1 MDHYIG
7 IDIGGTFTDCAV
19 LDADGRIVATAKAPS
34 TRDDPAEGVLDAIR
48 VAAESLGTDA
58 SGLLSDCRHLI
69 HGCTIATNA
78 VVERKGVATG
88 LIATRGHEDA
98 IPIGKVMQKVAG
110 QSEREM
116 IHQSHLDKAE
126 PPIVDR
132 RMIRGIS
139 ERLDRAGDVVVAMD
153 EDEAARA
160 VDALVADGAR
170 AIAVCFL
177 WSFLNGDHERRVR
190 DRIARDHPGIYVTI
204 SSELAP
210 VLGEYERAVTTV
222 VNAYVGPRV
231 VDYLE
236 RLAALLGAEGY
247 RAPLLLAH
255 SMGGLTTMEDVR
267 GRPLLMLDSGPV
279 SGVLGARFFGAAYGE
294 ANILCAD
301 MGGTTFDV
309 AMIEGGKSVLD
320 EQPVIDKYTYLMP
333 KVAVSSVGAGGG
345 SIVWR
350 DENGLLR
357 VGPDSAGADPGPA
370 CYGRGGARLT
380 VTDVDLILGFLDPS
394 AFLGGRMSLDLAAA
408 ERAADELAD
417 AMGTDRMSVA
427 AGAFRIVNAHMAD
440 LMRRCSI
447 DRGRDPRDF
456 VLFAYGGAAAM
467 HIAYLARELR
477 IGTVYV
483 PSFAAV
489 FSALGMLTGG
499 LLHSEEASFPGVFP
513 LQDAEWRRLGEA
525 FEANERRLAALF
537 DSEGVPADARRF
549 ERSLYMKYRLQPSA
563 LSVPVGARFDDSAT
577 QQQVI
582 EAFEARYSELYGANA
597 AYRAA
602 GIEIVKCR
610 VEGVAETVAPSLA
623 EVAPDAEADAG
634 AARTGQRPVYF
645 PEIGA
650 ARETAVHDGALLAPG
665 MEFTGPL
672 VIERMG
678 DTIVLP
684 SFARARVDGFG
695 NVVIAVD
702 AAGNGGGARA

>member
-153 EDEAARA
+153 DDEAARA

-190 DRIARDHPGIYVTI
+190 DRIARDHPEIYVTI

>member
-1 MDHYIG
+1 MEHYIG

-19 LDADGRIVATAKAPS
+19 LDRDGRIVATAKAPS
-34 TRDDPAEGVLDAIR
+34 TREDPAEGVLDAIR
-48 VAAESLGTDA
+48 VAADSLETTLD
-58 SGLLSDCRHLI
+58 GLLSGCRHLI

-78 VVERKGVATG
+78 VVERNGVSTG
-88 LIATRGHEDA
+88 LITTKGHEDA

-116 IHQSHLDKAE
+116 IHQSHLDKAD

-132 RMIRGIS
+132 RMIRGVA

-153 EDEAARA
+153 VEEAARA

-177 WSFLNGDHERRVR
+177 WSFLNGEHERRVR
-190 DRIARDHPGIYVTI
+190 ERIERDHPDVYVST

-236 RLAALLGAEGY
+236 RLAADLNERGY

-267 GRPLLMLDSGPV
+267 ARPLLMLDSGPV

-294 ANILCAD
+294 DNILCAD

-320 EQPVIDKYTYLMP
+320 EQPVIDKYAYLMP

-345 SIVWR
+345 SVVWL

-370 CYGRGGARLT
+370 CYGRGGTRLT
-380 VTDVDLILGFLDPS
+380 VTDVDLILGFLDAS
-394 AFLGGRMSLDLAAA
+394 AFLGGRMRLDIAAA
-408 ERAADELAD
+408 ERAADELAG
-417 AMGTDRMSVA
+417 AMGNDRMSVA
-427 AGAFRIVNAHMAD
+427 SGAFRIVNAHMAD

-447 DRGRDPRDF
+447 DRGRDPREF

-489 FSALGMLTGG
+489 FSALGMMTGG
-499 LLHSEEASFPGVFP
+499 LLHGEEASFPAVFP
-513 LQDAEWRRLGEA
+513 AGRR
-525 FEANERRLAALF
+525 
-537 DSEGVPADARRF
+537 GVGKARRPVRG
-549 ERSLYMKYRLQPSA
+549 ERARPGGAVRQRGRARRRAPLRA
-563 LSVPVGARFDDSAT
+563 LA
-577 QQQVI
+577 
-582 EAFEARYSELYGANA
+582 LH
-597 AYRAA
+597 
-602 GIEIVKCR
+602 EIP
-610 VEGVAETVAPSLA
+610 APA
-623 EVAPDAEADAG
+623 
-634 AARTGQRPVYF
+634 
-645 PEIGA
+645 IGA
-650 ARETAVHDGALLAPG
+650 LGPGFRRGLRRTRPSTRSRRATPRSTAPTRPIARPGSRSSSAGSRAWRKPWPRRSRRSTPTPMPTRRRRAP
-665 MEFTGPL
+665 
-672 VIERMG
+672 
-678 DTIVLP
+678 
-684 SFARARVDGFG
+684 ARARSSSPRP
-695 NVVIAVD
+695 
-702 AAGNGGGARA
+702 ARRGMRRSMTARS

>member
-1 MDHYIG
+1 MEHYIG

-19 LDADGRIVATAKAPS
+19 LDGEGRIVATAKAPS
-34 TRDDPAEGVLDAIR
+34 TRDDPAQGVIDAIR
-48 VAAESLGTDA
+48 AAAESLETDPG
-58 SGLLSDCRHLI
+58 GLLSGCRHLI

-78 VVERKGVATG
+78 VVERSGVATG
-88 LIATRGHEDA
+88 LIATKGHEDA

-116 IHQSHLDKAE
+116 IHQSHLDKAD

-132 RMIRGIS
+132 RMIRGVS

-177 WSFLNGDHERRVR
+177 WSFLNGEHERRVR
-190 DRIARDHPGIYVTI
+190 ERIAKAHPGIYVTV

-222 VNAYVGPRV
+222 LNAYVGPKV

-236 RLAALLGAEGY
+236 RLSSHLREAGY

-267 GRPLLMLDSGPV
+267 ARPLLMLDSGPV

-294 ANILCAD
+294 DNILCAD

-309 AMIEGGKSVLD
+309 AMIEGGRSVLD
-320 EQPVIDKYTYLMP
+320 EQPVIDKYAYLMP

-345 SIVWR
+345 SIVWL

-380 VTDVDLILGFLDPS
+380 VTDVDLILGFLDAS
-394 AFLGGRMSLDLAAA
+394 AFLGGRMRLDIAAA
-408 ERAADELAD
+408 QAAADRIAA
-417 AMGTDRMSVA
+417 AMGTDRTGVA
-427 AGAFRIVNAHMAD
+427 SGAFRIVNAHMAD

-483 PSFAAV
+483 PSFASV
-489 FSALGMLTGG
+489 FSALGMMTGG
-499 LLHSEEASFPGVFP
+499 LLHSEEASFPAAFP
-513 LQDAEWRRLGEA
+513 LADEDWRRLGNL
-525 FEANERRLAALF
+525 FEAREGSLARLF
-537 DSEGVPADARRF
+537 ESEGVPEGERRF

-563 LSVPVGARFDDSAT
+563 LSVPVSAAAS
-577 QQQVI
+577 QHAVVD
-582 EAFEARYSELYGANA
+582 AFEARYSALYGANA

-610 VEGVAETVAPSLA
+610 VEGSAETVAPALA
-623 EVAPDAEADAG
+623 AVDPDPDADPE
-634 AARTGQRPVYF
+634 AARSGTRPIFFPELGTARDTPVY
-645 PEIGA
+645 
-650 ARETAVHDGALLAPG
+650 DGARLVAG
-665 MEFTGPL
+665 MQFAGPL
-672 VIERMG
+672 VIERTG

-684 SFARARVDGFG
+684 SFAGARVDEFG

-702 AAGNGGGARA
+702 PPGDTEGTMS

>member
-1 MDHYIG
+1 MEHYIG

-19 LDADGRIVATAKAPS
+19 LDGTGRIVATAKAPS
-34 TRDDPAEGVLDAIR
+34 TRDDPAVGVLDAIR
-48 VAAESLGTDA
+48 VAAESLETDA
-58 SGLLSDCRHLI
+58 PGLLAGCRHLI

-78 VVERKGVATG
+78 VVERKGVSTG
-88 LIATRGHEDA
+88 LITTKGHEDA

-132 RMIRGIS
+132 RMIRGVA
-139 ERLDRAGDVVVAMD
+139 ERLDRSGEVVVAMD
-153 EDEAARA
+153 EEEAAAA
-160 VDALVADGAR
+160 VSALVADGAR

-190 DRIARDHPGIYVTI
+190 ARIERDHPGVYVTA

-222 VNAYVGPRV
+222 VNAYVGPSV

-236 RLAALLGAEGY
+236 RLAARLGEEGY

-267 GRPLLMLDSGPV
+267 VRPLLMLDSGPV

-309 AMIEGGKSVLD
+309 AMIEDGRSVLD
-320 EQPVIDKYTYLMP
+320 EQPVIDKYAYLMP

-345 SIVWR
+345 SVVWL

-370 CYGRGGARLT
+370 CYGRGGERLT
-380 VTDVDLILGFLDPS
+380 VTDIDLILGFLDAS
-394 AFLGGRMSLDLAAA
+394 AFLGGRMSLDFQAA

-417 AMGTDRMSVA
+417 AMGTDRIGVA
-427 AGAFRIVNAHMAD
+427 SGAFRIVNAHMAD

-467 HIAYLARELR
+467 HIAYLARELGTR
-477 IGTVYV
+477 TVYV

-499 LLHSEEASFPGVFP
+499 LLHSAEASFPAVFP
-513 LQDAEWRRLGEA
+513 LSDDEWTRLGDL
-525 FEANERRLAALF
+525 FEVNERRLAALF
-537 DSEGVPADARRF
+537 DSEEVPESARRF
-549 ERSLYMKYRLQPSA
+549 DRSLYMKYRLQPSA
-563 LSVPVGARFDDSAT
+563 LSVPVDAAAS
-577 QQQVI
+577 QQAAI
-582 EAFEARYSELYGANA
+582 EAFEARYAGLYGPNA

-610 VEGVAETVAPSLA
+610 VEGAAETVAPSLA
-623 EVAPDAEADAG
+623 AADPDSSADAG
-634 AARTGQRPVYF
+634 AARTGSRTVYF
-645 PEIGA
+645 PEIGT
-650 ARETAVHDGALLAPG
+650 ARETEVYDGARLAPG
-665 MEFTGPL
+665 MALTGPL

-684 SFARARVDGFG
+684 SFAGARVDGFG
-695 NVVIAVD
+695 NVVIAVEPG
-702 AAGNGGGARA
+702 GNGRDGP

>member
-1 MDHYIG
+1 MEHYIG

-19 LDADGRIVATAKAPS
+19 LDRDGRIVATAKAPS
-34 TRDDPAEGVLDAIR
+34 TREDPAEGVLDAIR
-48 VAAESLGTDA
+48 VAADSLETTLD
-58 SGLLSDCRHLI
+58 GLLSGCRHLI

-78 VVERKGVATG
+78 VVERNGVSTG
-88 LIATRGHEDA
+88 LITTKGHEDA

-116 IHQSHLDKAE
+116 IHQSHLDKAD

-132 RMIRGIS
+132 RMIRGVA

-153 EDEAARA
+153 VEEAARA

-177 WSFLNGDHERRVR
+177 WSFLNGEHERRVR
-190 DRIARDHPGIYVTI
+190 ERIERDHPDVYVST

-236 RLAALLGAEGY
+236 RLATDLNERGY

-267 GRPLLMLDSGPV
+267 ARPLLMLDSGPV

-294 ANILCAD
+294 DNILCAD

-309 AMIEGGKSVLD
+309 AMIEGGRSVLD
-320 EQPVIDKYTYLMP
+320 EQPVIDKYAYLMP

-345 SIVWR
+345 SVVWL

-370 CYGRGGARLT
+370 CYGRGGTRLT
-380 VTDVDLILGFLDPS
+380 VTDVDLILGFLDAS
-394 AFLGGRMSLDLAAA
+394 AFLGGRMRLDIGAA
-408 ERAADELAD
+408 ERAADELAG
-417 AMGTDRMSVA
+417 ALGNDRMSVA
-427 AGAFRIVNAHMAD
+427 SGAFRIVNAHMAD

-489 FSALGMLTGG
+489 FSALGMMTGG
-499 LLHSEEASFPGVFP
+499 LLHGEEASFPAVFP
-513 LQDAEWRRLGEA
+513 LADEEWGRLGA
-525 FEANERRLAALF
+525 LFEENERGLAALF
-537 DSEGVPADARRF
+537 DSEGVPEGERRF

-563 LSVPVGARFDDSAT
+563 LSVPVSAESS
-577 QQQVI
+577 QEAAVD
-582 EAFEARYSELYGANA
+582 AFEARYSALYGANA

-610 VEGVAETVAPSLA
+610 VEGMAETVAPALA
-623 EVAPDAEADAG
+623 AVDPDPDADAE
-634 AARTGQRPVYF
+634 AARTGTRPIFF
-645 PEIGA
+645 PETGA
-650 ARETAVHDGALLAPG
+650 ARDAPVYDGALLSPG
-665 MEFTGPL
+665 MTFRGPL
-672 VIERMG
+672 VIERAG

-684 SFARARVDGFG
+684 SFAGARVDGFG

-702 AAGNGGGARA
+702 PPGDGEGTKP

>member
-153 EDEAARA
+153 DDEAARA
-160 VDALVADGAR
+160 ADALVADGAR

-190 DRIARDHPGIYVTI
+190 DRIARDHPEIYVTI

-513 LQDAEWRRLGEA
+513 LQDGEWRRLGEA

-610 VEGVAETVAPSLA
+610 VEGAAETVAPSLA
-623 EVAPDAEADAG
+623 EVDPDAEADAG

>member
-1 MDHYIG
+1 MEHYIG

-19 LDADGRIVATAKAPS
+19 LDRDGRIVATAKAPS
-34 TRDDPAEGVLDAIR
+34 TREDPAEGVLDAIR
-48 VAAESLGTDA
+48 VAADSLETTLD
-58 SGLLSDCRHLI
+58 GLLSGCRHLI

-78 VVERKGVATG
+78 VVERNGVSTG
-88 LIATRGHEDA
+88 LITTKGHEDA

-116 IHQSHLDKAE
+116 IHQSHLDKAD

-132 RMIRGIS
+132 RMIRGVA

-153 EDEAARA
+153 EEEAARA

-177 WSFLNGDHERRVR
+177 WSFLNGEHERRVR
-190 DRIARDHPGIYVTI
+190 DRIERDHPGVYVST

-236 RLAALLGAEGY
+236 RLAADLNERGY

-267 GRPLLMLDSGPV
+267 ARPLLMLDSGPV

-294 ANILCAD
+294 DNILCAD

-309 AMIEGGKSVLD
+309 AMIESGKSVLD
-320 EQPVIDKYTYLMP
+320 EQPVIDKYAYLMP

-345 SIVWR
+345 SVVWL

-370 CYGRGGARLT
+370 CYGRGGTRLT
-380 VTDVDLILGFLDPS
+380 VTDVDLILGFLDAS
-394 AFLGGRMSLDLAAA
+394 AFLGGRMRLDIAAA
-408 ERAADELAD
+408 ERAADELAG
-417 AMGTDRMSVA
+417 AMGNDRMSVA
-427 AGAFRIVNAHMAD
+427 SGAFRIVNAHMAD

-447 DRGRDPRDF
+447 DRGRDPREF

-489 FSALGMLTGG
+489 FSALGMMTGG
-499 LLHSEEASFPGVFP
+499 LLHGEEASFPAVFP
-513 LQDAEWRRLGEA
+513 LADEEWARLGA
-525 FEANERRLAALF
+525 LFEENERGLAALF
-537 DSEGVPADARRF
+537 DSEGVPEGERRF

-563 LSVPVGARFDDSAT
+563 LSVPVSAESS
-577 QQQVI
+577 QDAAVD
-582 EAFEARYSELYGANA
+582 AFEARYSALYGANA

-610 VEGVAETVAPSLA
+610 VEGMAETVAPALA
-623 EVAPDAEADAG
+623 AADPDPDADAE
-634 AARTGQRPVYF
+634 AARTGSRPIFF
-645 PEIGA
+645 PETGA
-650 ARETAVHDGALLAPG
+650 ARDTPVYDGALLSPG
-665 MEFTGPL
+665 MTFRGPL
-672 VIERMG
+672 VIERAG

-684 SFARARVDGFG
+684 SFAGARVDGFG

-702 AAGNGGGARA
+702 PPGDGEGTKP

>member
-1 MDHYIG
+1 MEHYIG

-19 LDADGRIVATAKAPS
+19 LDGEGRIVATAKAPS

-48 VAAESLGTDA
+48 VAADSLEITLE
-58 SGLLSDCRHLI
+58 GLLSGCRHLI

-78 VVERKGVATG
+78 VVERNGVATG
-88 LIATRGHEDA
+88 LITTRGHEDA

-116 IHQSHLDKAE
+116 IHQSHLDKAD
-126 PPIVDR
+126 PPIVER
-132 RMIRGIS
+132 RMIRGVA

-153 EDEAARA
+153 EEEAARA
-160 VDALVADGAR
+160 VDSLVADGAR

-177 WSFLNGDHERRVR
+177 WSFLNGEHERRVR
-190 DRIARDHPGIYVTI
+190 RRIERDHPGIYVST

-236 RLAALLGAEGY
+236 RLAASLTEGGY

-267 GRPLLMLDSGPV
+267 AKPLLMLDSGPV

-294 ANILCAD
+294 ENILCAD

-309 AMIEGGKSVLD
+309 AMIEGGRSVLD
-320 EQPVIDKYTYLMP
+320 EQPVIDKYAYLMP

-345 SIVWR
+345 SIVWL

-380 VTDVDLILGFLDPS
+380 VTDVDLILGFLDAS
-394 AFLGGRMSLDLAAA
+394 AFLGGRMRLDIGAA
-408 ERAADELAD
+408 ERAAGELAG
-417 AMGTDRMSVA
+417 AMGGDRMSVA
-427 AGAFRIVNAHMAD
+427 SGAFRIVNAHMAD

-489 FSALGMLTGG
+489 FSALGMMTGG
-499 LLHSEEASFPGVFP
+499 LLHSREASFPAVFP
-513 LQDAEWRRLGEA
+513 LADGEWERLGDLLE
-525 FEANERRLAALF
+525 ENERGLARLF
-537 DSEGVPADARRF
+537 DSEDVPESERRF

-563 LSVPVGARFDDSAT
+563 LSVPVPADSSQDA
-577 QQQVI
+577 VV
-582 EAFEARYSELYGANA
+582 EAFEARYSALYGANA

-610 VEGVAETVAPSLA
+610 VEGMAETVAPALA
-623 EVAPDAEADAG
+623 AADPDRDADPEAARTATRSIFFPETG
-634 AARTGQRPVYF
+634 AARDAPVY
-645 PEIGA
+645 
-650 ARETAVHDGALLAPG
+650 DGMRLVPG
-665 MEFTGPL
+665 MTFRGPL
-672 VIERMG
+672 VIERTG

-684 SFARARVDGFG
+684 SFAGARVDGFG
-695 NVVIAVD
+695 NVVISVD
-702 AAGNGGGARA
+702 PPGDGEGTKA

>member
-1 MDHYIG
+1 MEHYIG

-19 LDADGRIVATAKAPS
+19 LDRDGRIVATAKAPS
-34 TRDDPAEGVLDAIR
+34 TRENPAEGVLDAIR
-48 VAAESLGTDA
+48 VAADSLETTLD
-58 SGLLSDCRHLI
+58 GLLSGCRHLI

-78 VVERKGVATG
+78 VVERNGVSTG
-88 LIATRGHEDA
+88 LITTKGHEDA

-116 IHQSHLDKAE
+116 IHQSHLDKAD

-132 RMIRGIS
+132 RMIRGVA

-153 EDEAARA
+153 EEEAARA

-177 WSFLNGDHERRVR
+177 WSFLNGEHERRVR
-190 DRIARDHPGIYVTI
+190 ERIERDHPDVYVST

-236 RLAALLGAEGY
+236 RLAADLNERGY

-267 GRPLLMLDSGPV
+267 SRPLLMLDSGPV

-294 ANILCAD
+294 DNILCAD

-309 AMIEGGKSVLD
+309 AMIEGGRSVLD
-320 EQPVIDKYTYLMP
+320 EQPVIDKYAYLMP

-345 SIVWR
+345 SVVWL

-370 CYGRGGARLT
+370 CYGRGGTRLT
-380 VTDVDLILGFLDPS
+380 VTDVDLILGFLDAS
-394 AFLGGRMSLDLAAA
+394 AFLGGRMRLDIAAA
-408 ERAADELAD
+408 ERAADELAG
-417 AMGTDRMSVA
+417 AMGNDRMSVA
-427 AGAFRIVNAHMAD
+427 SGAFRIVNAHMAD

-489 FSALGMLTGG
+489 FSALGMMTGG
-499 LLHSEEASFPGVFP
+499 LLHGEEASFPADFP
-513 LQDAEWRRLGEA
+513 LADEEWERLGA
-525 FEANERRLAALF
+525 LFEENERGLAALF
-537 DSEGVPADARRF
+537 DSEGVPEGERRF

-563 LSVPVGARFDDSAT
+563 LSVPVSAESS
-577 QQQVI
+577 QDAAVD
-582 EAFEARYSELYGANA
+582 AFEARYSALYGANA

-610 VEGVAETVAPSLA
+610 VEGMAETVAPALA
-623 EVAPDAEADAG
+623 AVDPDPDADAE
-634 AARTGQRPVYF
+634 AARTGSRPIFF
-645 PEIGA
+645 PETGA
-650 ARETAVHDGALLAPG
+650 ARDTPVYDGALLSPG
-665 MEFTGPL
+665 MTFRGPL
-672 VIERMG
+672 VIERAG

-684 SFARARVDGFG
+684 SFAGARVDGFG

-702 AAGNGGGARA
+702 PPGDGGGTKP

>member
-1 MDHYIG
+1 MEHYIG

-19 LDADGRIVATAKAPS
+19 LDRDGRIVATAKAPS
-34 TRDDPAEGVLDAIR
+34 TREDPAEGVLDAIR
-48 VAAESLGTDA
+48 VAADSLETTLD
-58 SGLLSDCRHLI
+58 GLLSGCRHLI

-78 VVERKGVATG
+78 VVERNGVSTG
-88 LIATRGHEDA
+88 LITTKGHEDA

-116 IHQSHLDKAE
+116 IHQSHLDKAD

-132 RMIRGIS
+132 RMIRGVA

-153 EDEAARA
+153 EEEAARA
-160 VDALVADGAR
+160 VDGLVADGAR

-177 WSFLNGDHERRVR
+177 WSFLNGEHERRVR
-190 DRIARDHPGIYVTI
+190 ERIERDHPGVYVST

-236 RLAALLGAEGY
+236 RLAADLNERGY

-267 GRPLLMLDSGPV
+267 ARPLLMLDSGPV

-294 ANILCAD
+294 GNILCAD

-309 AMIEGGKSVLD
+309 AMIEGGRSVLD
-320 EQPVIDKYTYLMP
+320 EQPVIDKYAYLMP

-345 SIVWR
+345 SIVWL

-370 CYGRGGARLT
+370 CYGRGGTRLT
-380 VTDVDLILGFLDPS
+380 VTDVDLILGFLDAS
-394 AFLGGRMSLDLAAA
+394 AFLGGRMRLDIAAA

-417 AMGTDRMSVA
+417 AMGNDRMSVA
-427 AGAFRIVNAHMAD
+427 SGAFRIVNAHMAD

-447 DRGRDPRDF
+447 DRGRDPREF

-489 FSALGMLTGG
+489 FSALGMMTGG
-499 LLHSEEASFPGVFP
+499 LLHGEEASFPAVFP
-513 LQDAEWRRLGEA
+513 LAEEEWGRLGA
-525 FEANERRLAALF
+525 QFEENERGLAALF
-537 DSEGVPADARRF
+537 ESEGVPEGERRF

-563 LSVPVGARFDDSAT
+563 LSVPVSAESS
-577 QQQVI
+577 QDAAVD
-582 EAFEARYSELYGANA
+582 AFEARYSALHGANA
-597 AYRAA
+597 ALAGTVAA
-602 GIEIVKCR
+602 SETTVTETACGFLC
-610 VEGVAETVAPSLA
+610 GVAPAIQWDGRWVGRATA
-623 EVAPDAEADAG
+623 ESVS
-634 AARTGQRPVYF
+634 R
-645 PEIGA
+645 
-650 ARETAVHDGALLAPG
+650 
-665 MEFTGPL
+665 L
-672 VIERMG
+672 VSPAHGE
-678 DTIVLP
+678 
-684 SFARARVDGFG
+684 
-695 NVVIAVD
+695 
-702 AAGNGGGARA
+702 

>member
-153 EDEAARA
+153 DDEAARA

-190 DRIARDHPGIYVTI
+190 DRIARDHPEIYVTI

-279 SGVLGARFFGAAYGE
+279 SGVLGARFFGAVYGE

>member
-1 MDHYIG
+1 MEHYIG

-19 LDADGRIVATAKAPS
+19 LDRDGRIVATAKAPS
-34 TRDDPAEGVLDAIR
+34 TREDPAEGVLDAIR
-48 VAAESLGTDA
+48 VAADSLETTLD
-58 SGLLSDCRHLI
+58 GLLSGCRHLI

-78 VVERKGVATG
+78 VVERNGVSTG
-88 LIATRGHEDA
+88 LITTKGHEDA

-116 IHQSHLDKAE
+116 IHQSHLDKAD

-132 RMIRGIS
+132 RMIRGVA

-153 EDEAARA
+153 EEEAARA

-177 WSFLNGDHERRVR
+177 WSFLNGEHERRVR
-190 DRIARDHPGIYVTI
+190 ERIERDHPDVYVST

-236 RLAALLGAEGY
+236 RLAADLNERGY

-267 GRPLLMLDSGPV
+267 ARPLLMLDSGPV

-294 ANILCAD
+294 DNILCAD

-309 AMIEGGKSVLD
+309 AMIEGGRSVLD
-320 EQPVIDKYTYLMP
+320 EQPVIDKYAYLMP

-345 SIVWR
+345 SVVWL

-370 CYGRGGARLT
+370 CYGRGGTRLT
-380 VTDVDLILGFLDPS
+380 VTDVDLILGFLDAS
-394 AFLGGRMSLDLAAA
+394 AFLGGRMRLDIAAA
-408 ERAADELAD
+408 ERAADELAG
-417 AMGTDRMSVA
+417 AMGNDRMALAS
-427 AGAFRIVNAHMAD
+427 GAFRIVNAHMAD

-447 DRGRDPRDF
+447 DRGRDPREF

-489 FSALGMLTGG
+489 FSALGMMTGG
-499 LLHSEEASFPGVFP
+499 LLHGEEASFPAVFP
-513 LQDAEWRRLGEA
+513 LADEEWGRLGA
-525 FEANERRLAALF
+525 LFEENERGLAALF
-537 DSEGVPADARRF
+537 DSEGVPEGERRF

-563 LSVPVGARFDDSAT
+563 LSVPVSAESS
-577 QQQVI
+577 QDAVVD
-582 EAFEARYSELYGANA
+582 AFEARYSALYGANA

-610 VEGVAETVAPSLA
+610 VEGMAETVAPALA
-623 EVAPDAEADAG
+623 AADPDPDADAE
-634 AARTGQRPVYF
+634 AARTGSRPIFF
-645 PEIGA
+645 PETGA
-650 ARETAVHDGALLAPG
+650 ARDTPVYDGALLSPG
-665 MEFTGPL
+665 MTFRGPL
-672 VIERMG
+672 VIERAG

-684 SFARARVDGFG
+684 SFAGARVDGFG
-695 NVVIAVD
+695 NVVISVD
-702 AAGNGGGARA
+702 PPGDGEGTKP

>member
-1 MDHYIG
+1 MEHYIG

-19 LDADGRIVATAKAPS
+19 LDRDGRIVATAKAPS
-34 TRDDPAEGVLDAIR
+34 TREDPAEGVLDAIR
-48 VAAESLGTDA
+48 VAADSLETTLD
-58 SGLLSDCRHLI
+58 GLLSGCRHLI

-78 VVERKGVATG
+78 VVERNGVSTG
-88 LIATRGHEDA
+88 LITTKGHEDA

-116 IHQSHLDKAE
+116 IHQSHLDKAD

-132 RMIRGIS
+132 RMIRGVA

-177 WSFLNGDHERRVR
+177 WSFLNGEHERRVR
-190 DRIARDHPGIYVTI
+190 ERIERDHPDVYVST

-236 RLAALLGAEGY
+236 RLAADLNERGY

-267 GRPLLMLDSGPV
+267 ARPLLMLDSGPV

-294 ANILCAD
+294 DNILCAD

-309 AMIEGGKSVLD
+309 AMIEGGRSVLD
-320 EQPVIDKYTYLMP
+320 EQPVIDKYAYLMP

-345 SIVWR
+345 SIVWL

-370 CYGRGGARLT
+370 CYGRGGTRLT
-380 VTDVDLILGFLDPS
+380 VTDVDLILGFLDAS
-394 AFLGGRMSLDLAAA
+394 AFLGGRMRLDIAAA
-408 ERAADELAD
+408 EGAADELAG
-417 AMGTDRMSVA
+417 AMRSDRMSVA
-427 AGAFRIVNAHMAD
+427 SGAFRIVNAHMAD

-447 DRGRDPRDF
+447 DRGRDPREF

-489 FSALGMLTGG
+489 FSALGMMTGG
-499 LLHSEEASFPGVFP
+499 LLHGEEASFPAVFP
-513 LQDAEWRRLGEA
+513 LADEEWARLGA
-525 FEANERRLAALF
+525 LFEENERGLAALF
-537 DSEGVPADARRF
+537 ESEGVPEGERRF

-563 LSVPVGARFDDSAT
+563 LSVPVSAGSS
-577 QQQVI
+577 QDAVVD
-582 EAFEARYSELYGANA
+582 AFEARYSALYGANA

-610 VEGVAETVAPSLA
+610 VEGMAETVAPALA
-623 EVAPDAEADAG
+623 AVDPDPDADPE
-634 AARTGQRPVYF
+634 AARTGTRPIFF
-645 PEIGA
+645 PETGA
-650 ARETAVHDGALLAPG
+650 ARDAPVYDGALLSPG
-665 MEFTGPL
+665 MTFRGPL
-672 VIERMG
+672 VIERAG

-684 SFARARVDGFG
+684 SFAGARVDGFG
-695 NVVIAVD
+695 NVVISVD
-702 AAGNGGGARA
+702 PPGNGEGTKP

>member
-1 MDHYIG
+1 MAHYIG

-19 LDADGRIVATAKAPS
+19 LDGAGRIVATAKAPS
-34 TRDDPAEGVLDAIR
+34 TRDDPARGVLDAIA
-48 VAAESLGTDA
+48 VAAGSLETDLP
-58 SGLLSDCRHLI
+58 GLLAGCRHLI
-69 HGCTIATNA
+69 HGCTVATNA
-78 VVERKGVATG
+78 VVERDGATTG
-88 LIATRGHEDA
+88 LITTRGHEDA

-126 PPIVDR
+126 PPLVDR
-132 RMIRGIS
+132 RMIRGVT
-139 ERLDRAGDVVVAMD
+139 ERLDRAGDVVVALD
-153 EDEAARA
+153 EEEAARA
-160 VDALVADGAR
+160 VDSLVADGAQ

-177 WSFLNGDHERRVR
+177 WSFLNDDHERRVGE
-190 DRIARDHPGIYVTI
+190 RIACDHPGIYVTA
-204 SSELAP
+204 SSSLAP
-210 VLGEYERAVTTV
+210 VLGEYERAVTTA

-236 RLAALLGAEGY
+236 RLAARLADGGY
-247 RAPLLLAH
+247 AAPLLLAH

-267 GRPLLMLDSGPV
+267 AKPLLMLDSGPV

-309 AMIEGGKSVLD
+309 AMIEGGRSVLD
-320 EQPVIDKYTYLMP
+320 EQPVIDKYAYLMP

-345 SIVWR
+345 SIVWL

-380 VTDVDLILGFLDPS
+380 VTDVDLILGFLAPG
-394 AFLGGRMSLDLAAA
+394 AFLGGRMRLDLAAA
-408 ERAADELAD
+408 ERAADALAQ
-417 AMGTDRMSVA
+417 AMGGDRVGVA

-489 FSALGMLTGG
+489 FSALGMMTGG
-499 LLHSEEASFPGVFP
+499 LLHSEEASFPAVFP
-513 LQDAEWRRLGEA
+513 LAGEEWARLGRL
-525 FEANERRLAALF
+525 FEAGERSLARLF
-537 DSEGVPADARRF
+537 ESEGVAEGERRF
-549 ERSLYMKYRLQPSA
+549 ERSLYMKYRLQPSS
-563 LSVPVGARFDDSAT
+563 LSVPVSVDFRDLES
-577 QQQVI
+577 QQAVV
-582 EAFEARYSELYGANA
+582 EAFEARYSALYGANA

-610 VEGVAETVAPSLA
+610 VEGSAETVAPALA
-623 EVAPDAEADAG
+623 AVDPDPDADAETARTGTRGIVFPELG
-634 AARTGQRPVYF
+634 AARDTPVY
-645 PEIGA
+645 
-650 ARETAVHDGALLAPG
+650 DGARLVPG
-665 MEFTGPL
+665 MRFEGPL
-672 VIERMG
+672 VIERTG

-684 SFARARVDGFG
+684 SFAGARVDGFG
-695 NVVIAVD
+695 NVVIAIGPPGD
-702 AAGNGGGARA
+702 GGGMTP

>member
-1 MDHYIG
+1 MLPQWHPPSIFIPCSFAGPAARAYNSPEPRGPEWREAMEHYIG

-19 LDADGRIVATAKAPS
+19 LDGEGRIVATAKAPS
-34 TRDDPAEGVLDAIR
+34 TRDDPAAGVIDAIR
-48 VAAESLGTDA
+48 VAADSLETTLD
-58 SGLLSDCRHLI
+58 GLLSGCRHLI

-78 VVERKGVATG
+78 VVERNGVVTG
-88 LIATRGHEDA
+88 LITTKGHEDA

-116 IHQSHLDKAE
+116 IHQSHLDKAD
-126 PPIVDR
+126 PPIIDR
-132 RMIRGIS
+132 RMIRGVA
-139 ERLDRAGDVVVAMD
+139 ERLDREGDVVVAMD

-170 AIAVCFL
+170 AVAVCFL

-190 DRIARDHPGIYVTI
+190 DRIARDHSGVYVST

-222 VNAYVGPRV
+222 LNAYVGPRV

-236 RLAALLGAEGY
+236 RLATSLREEGY

-267 GRPLLMLDSGPV
+267 GKPLLMLDSGPV

-294 ANILCAD
+294 ENILCAD

-309 AMIEGGKSVLD
+309 AMIEGGRSVLD
-320 EQPVIDKYTYLMP
+320 EQPVIDKYAYLLP

-345 SIVWR
+345 SIVWL

-380 VTDVDLILGFLDPS
+380 VTDVDLILGFLDPG
-394 AFLGGRMSLDLAAA
+394 AFLGGRMRLDLAAA
-408 ERAADELAD
+408 ERAADALAE
-417 AMGTDRMSVA
+417 AMGADRTGVA
-427 AGAFRIVNAHMAD
+427 SGAFRIVNAHMAD

-489 FSALGMLTGG
+489 FSALGMMTGG
-499 LLHSEEASFPGVFP
+499 LLHSEEASFPAAFP
-513 LQDAEWRRLGEA
+513 LTGEDWRRLGDL
-525 FEANERRLAALF
+525 FEANERSLARLFA
-537 DSEGVPADARRF
+537 SEGVPEGERRF

-563 LSVPVGARFDDSAT
+563 LSVPVSADFGDAAS
-577 QQQVI
+577 QQAVV
-582 EAFEARYSELYGANA
+582 EAFEERYSALYGANA

-610 VEGVAETVAPSLA
+610 VEGYGG
-623 EVAPDAEADAG
+623 DRRAG
-634 AARTGQRPVYF
+634 AGRGRSRP
-645 PEIGA
+645 G
-650 ARETAVHDGALLAPG
+650 R
-665 MEFTGPL
+665 
-672 VIERMG
+672 R
-678 DTIVLP
+678 
-684 SFARARVDGFG
+684 R
-695 NVVIAVD
+695 
-702 AAGNGGGARA
+702 GGGADRHAQDILPGDRRGAGCAGP

>member
-1 MDHYIG
+1 MEHYIG

-19 LDADGRIVATAKAPS
+19 LDRDGRIVATAKAPS
-34 TRDDPAEGVLDAIR
+34 TREDPAEGVLDAIR
-48 VAAESLGTDA
+48 VAADSLETTLD
-58 SGLLSDCRHLI
+58 GLLSGCRHLI

-78 VVERKGVATG
+78 VVERNGVSTG
-88 LIATRGHEDA
+88 LITTKGHEDA

-116 IHQSHLDKAE
+116 IHQSHLDKAD

-132 RMIRGIS
+132 RMIRGVA

-153 EDEAARA
+153 VEEAARA

-177 WSFLNGDHERRVR
+177 WSFLNGEHERRVR
-190 DRIARDHPGIYVTI
+190 ERIERDHPDVYVST

-236 RLAALLGAEGY
+236 RLAADLNERGY

-267 GRPLLMLDSGPV
+267 ARPLLMLDSGPV

-294 ANILCAD
+294 DNILCAD

-309 AMIEGGKSVLD
+309 AMIEGGRSVLD
-320 EQPVIDKYTYLMP
+320 EQPVIDKYAYLMP

-345 SIVWR
+345 SIVWL

-357 VGPDSAGADPGPA
+357 VGPDSAGAEPGPA

-380 VTDVDLILGFLDPS
+380 VTDVDLLLGFLDAS
-394 AFLGGRMSLDLAAA
+394 AFLGGRMRLDIAAA
-408 ERAADELAD
+408 ERAADELAG
-417 AMGTDRMSVA
+417 AMGNDRMSVA
-427 AGAFRIVNAHMAD
+427 SGAFRIVNAHMAD

-447 DRGRDPRDF
+447 DRGRDPREF

-489 FSALGMLTGG
+489 FSALGMMTGG
-499 LLHSEEASFPGVFP
+499 LLHGEEASFPAVFP
-513 LQDAEWRRLGEA
+513 LADEEWERLGA
-525 FEANERRLAALF
+525 LFEENERGLAALF
-537 DSEGVPADARRF
+537 DSEGVPEGERRF

-563 LSVPVGARFDDSAT
+563 LSVPVSAESSQDAT
-577 QQQVI
+577 VD
-582 EAFEARYSELYGANA
+582 AFEARYSALYGANA

-610 VEGVAETVAPSLA
+610 VEGMAETVAPALA
-623 EVAPDAEADAG
+623 AVDPDPDADAE
-634 AARTGQRPVYF
+634 AARTGTRPIFF
-645 PEIGA
+645 PETGA
-650 ARETAVHDGALLAPG
+650 ARDAPVYDGALLSPG
-665 MEFTGPL
+665 MTFRGPL
-672 VIERMG
+672 VIERAG

-684 SFARARVDGFG
+684 SFAGARVDGFG
-695 NVVIAVD
+695 NVVISVD
-702 AAGNGGGARA
+702 PPGDGEGTKP

>member
-1 MDHYIG
+1 MEHYIG

-19 LDADGRIVATAKAPS
+19 IDRDGRIVATAKAPS
-34 TRDDPAEGVLDAIR
+34 TREDPAEGVLDAIR
-48 VAAESLGTDA
+48 VAADSLETTLD
-58 SGLLSDCRHLI
+58 GLLSGCRHLI

-78 VVERKGVATG
+78 VVERNGVSTG
-88 LIATRGHEDA
+88 LITTKGHEDA

-116 IHQSHLDKAE
+116 IHQSHLDKAD

-132 RMIRGIS
+132 RMIRGVA

-153 EDEAARA
+153 VEEAARA

-177 WSFLNGDHERRVR
+177 WSFLNGEHERRVR
-190 DRIARDHPGIYVTI
+190 ERIERDHPDVYVST

-236 RLAALLGAEGY
+236 RLAADLNERGY

-294 ANILCAD
+294 DNILCAD

-320 EQPVIDKYTYLMP
+320 EQPVIDKYAYLMP

-345 SIVWR
+345 SVVWL

-370 CYGRGGARLT
+370 CYGRGGTRLT
-380 VTDVDLILGFLDPS
+380 VTDVDLILGFLDAS
-394 AFLGGRMSLDLAAA
+394 AFLGGRMRLDIGAA
-408 ERAADELAD
+408 ERAADELAG
-417 AMGTDRMSVA
+417 AMGNDRMSVA
-427 AGAFRIVNAHMAD
+427 SGAFRIVNAHMAD

-447 DRGRDPRDF
+447 DRGRDPREF

-489 FSALGMLTGG
+489 FSALGMMTGG
-499 LLHSEEASFPGVFP
+499 LLHGEEASFPAVFP
-513 LQDAEWRRLGEA
+513 LADEEWERLGA
-525 FEANERRLAALF
+525 LFEENERSLAALF
-537 DSEGVPADARRF
+537 DSEGVPEGERRF

-563 LSVPVGARFDDSAT
+563 LSVPVSAGSS
-577 QQQVI
+577 QEAAVD
-582 EAFEARYSELYGANA
+582 AFEARYSALYGANA

-610 VEGVAETVAPSLA
+610 VEGMAETVAPALA
-623 EVAPDAEADAG
+623 AVDPDPDADAE
-634 AARTGQRPVYF
+634 AARTGTRPIFF
-645 PEIGA
+645 PETGA
-650 ARETAVHDGALLAPG
+650 ARETPVYDGGLLSPG
-665 MEFTGPL
+665 MTFRGPL
-672 VIERMG
+672 VIERAG

-684 SFARARVDGFG
+684 SFAGARVDGFG
-695 NVVIAVD
+695 NVVISVD
-702 AAGNGGGARA
+702 PPGDGEGTKP

>member
-1 MDHYIG
+1 MEHYIG

-19 LDADGRIVATAKAPS
+19 LDRDGRIVATAKAPS
-34 TRDDPAEGVLDAIR
+34 TRENPAEGVLDAIR
-48 VAAESLGTDA
+48 VAADSLETTLD
-58 SGLLSDCRHLI
+58 GLLSGCRHLI

-78 VVERKGVATG
+78 VVERNGVSTG
-88 LIATRGHEDA
+88 LITTKGHEDA

-116 IHQSHLDKAE
+116 IHQSHLDKAD

-132 RMIRGIS
+132 RMIRGVA

-153 EDEAARA
+153 EEEAARA

-177 WSFLNGDHERRVR
+177 WSFLNGEHERRVR
-190 DRIARDHPGIYVTI
+190 DRIERDHPGVYVST

-236 RLAALLGAEGY
+236 RLAADLNERGY

-267 GRPLLMLDSGPV
+267 ARPLLMLDSGPV

-294 ANILCAD
+294 DNILCAD

-309 AMIEGGKSVLD
+309 AMIESGKSVLD
-320 EQPVIDKYTYLMP
+320 EQPVIDKYAYLMP

-345 SIVWR
+345 SVVWL

-370 CYGRGGARLT
+370 CYGRGGTRLT
-380 VTDVDLILGFLDPS
+380 VTDVDLILGFLDAS
-394 AFLGGRMSLDLAAA
+394 AFLGGRMRLDIAAA
-408 ERAADELAD
+408 ERAADELAG
-417 AMGTDRMSVA
+417 AMGNDRMSVA
-427 AGAFRIVNAHMAD
+427 SGAFRIVNAHMAD

-489 FSALGMLTGG
+489 FSALGMMTGG
-499 LLHSEEASFPGVFP
+499 LLHGEEASFPAVFP
-513 LQDAEWRRLGEA
+513 LADEEWARLGA
-525 FEANERRLAALF
+525 LFEENERGLAALF
-537 DSEGVPADARRF
+537 DSEGVPEGERRF

-563 LSVPVGARFDDSAT
+563 LSVPVSAESS
-577 QQQVI
+577 QDAVVD
-582 EAFEARYSELYGANA
+582 AFEARYSALYGANA

-610 VEGVAETVAPSLA
+610 VEGMAETVAPALA
-623 EVAPDAEADAG
+623 AVDPDPDADAE
-634 AARTGQRPVYF
+634 AARTGTRPIFF
-645 PEIGA
+645 PETGA
-650 ARETAVHDGALLAPG
+650 ARDAPVYDGALLSPG
-665 MEFTGPL
+665 MTFRGPL
-672 VIERMG
+672 VIERAG

-684 SFARARVDGFG
+684 SFAGARVDGFG
-695 NVVIAVD
+695 NVVISVD
-702 AAGNGGGARA
+702 PPGDGEGTKP

>member
-1 MDHYIG
+1 MEHYIG

-19 LDADGRIVATAKAPS
+19 LDRDGRIVATAKAPS
-34 TRDDPAEGVLDAIR
+34 TREDPAEGVLDAIR
-48 VAAESLGTDA
+48 VAADSLETTLD
-58 SGLLSDCRHLI
+58 GLLSGCRHLI

-78 VVERKGVATG
+78 VVERNGVSTG
-88 LIATRGHEDA
+88 LITTKGHEDA

-116 IHQSHLDKAE
+116 IHQSHLDKAD

-132 RMIRGIS
+132 RMIRGVA

-153 EDEAARA
+153 VEEAARA

-177 WSFLNGDHERRVR
+177 WSFLNGEHERRVR
-190 DRIARDHPGIYVTI
+190 ERIERDHPDVYVST

-236 RLAALLGAEGY
+236 RLAADLNERGY

-267 GRPLLMLDSGPV
+267 ARPLLMLDSGPV

-294 ANILCAD
+294 DNILCAD

-320 EQPVIDKYTYLMP
+320 EQPVIDKYAYLMP

-345 SIVWR
+345 SVVWL

-370 CYGRGGARLT
+370 CYGRGGTRLT
-380 VTDVDLILGFLDPS
+380 VTDVDLILGFLDAS
-394 AFLGGRMSLDLAAA
+394 AFLGGRMRLDIGAA
-408 ERAADELAD
+408 ERAADELAG
-417 AMGTDRMSVA
+417 AMGNDRMSVA
-427 AGAFRIVNAHMAD
+427 SGAFRIVNAHMAD

-447 DRGRDPRDF
+447 DRGRDPREF

-489 FSALGMLTGG
+489 FSALGMMTGG
-499 LLHSEEASFPGVFP
+499 LLHGEEASFPAVFP
-513 LQDAEWRRLGEA
+513 LADEEWARLGA
-525 FEANERRLAALF
+525 LFEENERGLAALF
-537 DSEGVPADARRF
+537 DSEGVPEGERRF

-563 LSVPVGARFDDSAT
+563 LSVPVSAESS
-577 QQQVI
+577 QDAAVD
-582 EAFEARYSELYGANA
+582 AFEARYSALYGANA

-610 VEGVAETVAPSLA
+610 VEGMAETVAPALA
-623 EVAPDAEADAG
+623 AVDPDPDADAE
-634 AARTGQRPVYF
+634 AARTGTRPIFF
-645 PEIGA
+645 PETGA
-650 ARETAVHDGALLAPG
+650 ARDTPVYDGALLSPG
-665 MEFTGPL
+665 MTFRGPL
-672 VIERMG
+672 VIERAG

-684 SFARARVDGFG
+684 SFAGARVDGFG

-702 AAGNGGGARA
+702 PPGDGEGTKP

>member
-1 MDHYIG
+1 MEHYIG

-19 LDADGRIVATAKAPS
+19 LDRDGRIVATAKAPS
-34 TRDDPAEGVLDAIR
+34 TREDPAEGVLDAIR
-48 VAAESLGTDA
+48 VAADSLETTLD
-58 SGLLSDCRHLI
+58 GLLSGCRHLI

-78 VVERKGVATG
+78 VVERNGVSTG
-88 LIATRGHEDA
+88 LITTKGHEDA

-110 QSEREM
+110 RSEREM
-116 IHQSHLDKAE
+116 IHQSHLDKAD

-132 RMIRGIS
+132 RMIRGVA

-153 EDEAARA
+153 VEEAARA

-177 WSFLNGDHERRVR
+177 WSFLNGEHERRVR
-190 DRIARDHPGIYVTI
+190 ERIERDHPGVYVST

-236 RLAALLGAEGY
+236 RLAADLNERGY

-267 GRPLLMLDSGPV
+267 SRPLLMLDSGPV

-294 ANILCAD
+294 DNILCAD

-309 AMIEGGKSVLD
+309 AMIEGGRSVLD
-320 EQPVIDKYTYLMP
+320 EQPVIDKYAYLMP

-345 SIVWR
+345 SVVWL

-370 CYGRGGARLT
+370 CYGRGGTRLT
-380 VTDVDLILGFLDPS
+380 VTDVDLILGFLDAS
-394 AFLGGRMSLDLAAA
+394 AFLGGRMRLDIAAA
-408 ERAADELAD
+408 ERAADELAG
-417 AMGTDRMSVA
+417 AMGNDRMSVA
-427 AGAFRIVNAHMAD
+427 SGAFRIVNAHMAD

-489 FSALGMLTGG
+489 FSALGMMTGG
-499 LLHSEEASFPGVFP
+499 LLHGEEASFPAVFP
-513 LQDAEWRRLGEA
+513 LADGEWGRLGA
-525 FEANERRLAALF
+525 LFEENERGLAALF
-537 DSEGVPADARRF
+537 DSEGVPEGERRF

-563 LSVPVGARFDDSAT
+563 LPVPVSAESS
-577 QQQVI
+577 QEAAVD
-582 EAFEARYSELYGANA
+582 AFEARYSALYGPNA

-610 VEGVAETVAPSLA
+610 VEGMAETVAPALA
-623 EVAPDAEADAG
+623 AVDPDPDADAE
-634 AARTGQRPVYF
+634 AARTGTRPIFF
-645 PEIGA
+645 PETGA
-650 ARETAVHDGALLAPG
+650 ARDAPVYDGALLSPG
-665 MEFTGPL
+665 MTFRGPL
-672 VIERMG
+672 VIERAG

-684 SFARARVDGFG
+684 SFAGARVDGFG
-695 NVVIAVD
+695 NVVISVD
-702 AAGNGGGARA
+702 PPGDGEGTKP

>member
-1 MDHYIG
+1 MEHYIG

-19 LDADGRIVATAKAPS
+19 LDRDGRIVATAKAPS
-34 TRDDPAEGVLDAIR
+34 TREDPAEGVLDAIR
-48 VAAESLGTDA
+48 VAADSLETTLD
-58 SGLLSDCRHLI
+58 GLLSGCRHLI

-78 VVERKGVATG
+78 VVERNGVSTG
-88 LIATRGHEDA
+88 LITTKGHEDA

-110 QSEREM
+110 RSEREM
-116 IHQSHLDKAE
+116 IHQSHLDKAD

-132 RMIRGIS
+132 RMIRGVA

-153 EDEAARA
+153 EEEAARA

-177 WSFLNGDHERRVR
+177 WSFLNGEHERRVR
-190 DRIARDHPGIYVTI
+190 ERIERDHPGVYVST

-222 VNAYVGPRV
+222 VNAYVGPKV

-236 RLAALLGAEGY
+236 RLAADLNERGY

-267 GRPLLMLDSGPV
+267 AKPLLMLDSGPV

-294 ANILCAD
+294 DNILCAD

-309 AMIEGGKSVLD
+309 AMIEGGRSVLD
-320 EQPVIDKYTYLMP
+320 EQPVIDKYAYLMP

-345 SIVWR
+345 SVVWL

-357 VGPDSAGADPGPA
+357 VGPDSAGAEPGPA
-370 CYGRGGARLT
+370 CYGRGGTRLT
-380 VTDVDLILGFLDPS
+380 VTDVDLLLGFLDAS
-394 AFLGGRMSLDLAAA
+394 AFLGGRMRLDIAAA
-408 ERAADELAD
+408 ERAADELAG
-417 AMGTDRMSVA
+417 AMGNDRMALAS
-427 AGAFRIVNAHMAD
+427 GAFRIVNAHMAD

-447 DRGRDPRDF
+447 DRGRDPREF

-489 FSALGMLTGG
+489 FSALGMMTGG
-499 LLHSEEASFPGVFP
+499 LLHGEEASFPAVFP
-513 LQDAEWRRLGEA
+513 LADGEWERLGA
-525 FEANERRLAALF
+525 LFEENERGLAALF
-537 DSEGVPADARRF
+537 DSEGVPEGERRF

-563 LSVPVGARFDDSAT
+563 LSVPVSAESS
-577 QQQVI
+577 QEAAVD
-582 EAFEARYSELYGANA
+582 AFEARYSALYGANA

-610 VEGVAETVAPSLA
+610 VEGMAETVAPALA
-623 EVAPDAEADAG
+623 AVDPDPDADAE
-634 AARTGQRPVYF
+634 AARTGTRPIFFPETGAAWDAPVY
-645 PEIGA
+645 
-650 ARETAVHDGALLAPG
+650 DGALLSPG
-665 MEFTGPL
+665 MTFRGPL
-672 VIERMG
+672 VIERAG

-684 SFARARVDGFG
+684 SFAGARVDGFR
-695 NVVIAVD
+695 NVVISVD
-702 AAGNGGGARA
+702 PPGDGEGTKP

>member
-1 MDHYIG
+1 MEHYIG

-19 LDADGRIVATAKAPS
+19 LDRDGRIVATAKAPS
-34 TRDDPAEGVLDAIR
+34 TREDPAEGVLDAIR
-48 VAAESLGTDA
+48 VAADSLETTLD
-58 SGLLSDCRHLI
+58 GLLSGCRHLI

-78 VVERKGVATG
+78 VVERNGVSTG
-88 LIATRGHEDA
+88 LITTKGHEDA

-116 IHQSHLDKAE
+116 IHQSHLDKAD

-132 RMIRGIS
+132 RMIRGVA

-153 EDEAARA
+153 VEEAARA

-177 WSFLNGDHERRVR
+177 WSFLNGEHERRVR
-190 DRIARDHPGIYVTI
+190 ERIERDHPGVYVST

-236 RLAALLGAEGY
+236 RLAADLNERGY

-267 GRPLLMLDSGPV
+267 ARPLLMLDSGPV

-294 ANILCAD
+294 DNILCAD

-320 EQPVIDKYTYLMP
+320 EQPVIDKYAYLMP

-345 SIVWR
+345 SVVWL

-370 CYGRGGARLT
+370 CYGRGGTRLT
-380 VTDVDLILGFLDPS
+380 VTDVDLILGFLDAS
-394 AFLGGRMSLDLAAA
+394 AFLGGRMRLDIGAA
-408 ERAADELAD
+408 ERAADELAG
-417 AMGTDRMSVA
+417 AMGNDRMSVA
-427 AGAFRIVNAHMAD
+427 SGAFRIVNAHMAD

-447 DRGRDPRDF
+447 DRGRDPREF

-489 FSALGMLTGG
+489 FSALGMMTGG
-499 LLHSEEASFPGVFP
+499 LLHGEEASFPAVFP
-513 LQDAEWRRLGEA
+513 LADEEWGRLGA
-525 FEANERRLAALF
+525 LFEENERGLAALF
-537 DSEGVPADARRF
+537 DSEGVPEGERRF

-563 LSVPVGARFDDSAT
+563 LSVPVSAESSQDAT
-577 QQQVI
+577 I
-582 EAFEARYSELYGANA
+582 DAFEARYSALYGANA

-610 VEGVAETVAPSLA
+610 VEGMAETVAPALA
-623 EVAPDAEADAG
+623 AVDPDPDADAE
-634 AARTGQRPVYF
+634 AARTGTRPIFF
-645 PEIGA
+645 PETGA
-650 ARETAVHDGALLAPG
+650 ARDAPVYDGALLSPG
-665 MEFTGPL
+665 MTFRGPL
-672 VIERMG
+672 VIERAG

-684 SFARARVDGFG
+684 SFAGARVDGFG
-695 NVVIAVD
+695 NVVISVD
-702 AAGNGGGARA
+702 PPGDGEGTKP

>member
-1 MDHYIG
+1 MEHYIG

-19 LDADGRIVATAKAPS
+19 LDGEGRIVATAKAPS
-34 TRDDPAEGVLDAIR
+34 TRDDPAQGVLDAIR
-48 VAAESLGTDA
+48 VAADSLDTTLN
-58 SGLLSDCRHLI
+58 GLLSGCRHLI

-78 VVERKGVATG
+78 VVERNGVTTG

-116 IHQSHLDKAE
+116 IHQSHLDKAD
-126 PPIVDR
+126 PPIIER
-132 RMIRGIS
+132 RMIRGVA

-153 EDEAARA
+153 EEAAARA

-177 WSFLNGDHERRVR
+177 WSFLNGEHERRVR
-190 DRIARDHPGIYVTI
+190 RRIERDHPGLYVST

-236 RLAALLGAEGY
+236 RLAAELNEGGY

-267 GRPLLMLDSGPV
+267 AKPLLMLDSGPV

-294 ANILCAD
+294 ENILCAD

-309 AMIEGGKSVLD
+309 AMIEGGRSVLD
-320 EQPVIDKYTYLMP
+320 EQPVIDKYAYLMP

-345 SIVWR
+345 SIVWL

-357 VGPDSAGADPGPA
+357 VGPDSAGADPGPS
-370 CYGRGGARLT
+370 CYGRGGTRLT
-380 VTDVDLILGFLDPS
+380 VTDVDLILGFLDAS
-394 AFLGGRMSLDLAAA
+394 AFLGGRMRLDIGAA
-408 ERAADELAD
+408 ERAADELAG
-417 AMGTDRMSVA
+417 AMGGDRMALAS
-427 AGAFRIVNAHMAD
+427 GAFRIVNAHMAD

-489 FSALGMLTGG
+489 FSALGMMTGG
-499 LLHSEEASFPGVFP
+499 LLHSREASFPAVFP
-513 LQDAEWRRLGEA
+513 LAGEEWARLGDL
-525 FEANERRLAALF
+525 FEENERDLARLF
-537 DSEGVPADARRF
+537 DSEGVPEGERRF

-563 LSVPVGARFDDSAT
+563 LSVPVSADT
-577 QQQVI
+577 SQNAVV
-582 EAFEARYSELYGANA
+582 EAFEARYSALYGANA

-610 VEGVAETVAPSLA
+610 VEGMAKTVAPALA
-623 EVAPDAEADAG
+623 AADPDPDADPEAARTTTRSIFFPETG
-634 AARTGQRPVYF
+634 AARDTPVY
-645 PEIGA
+645 
-650 ARETAVHDGALLAPG
+650 DGALLVPG
-665 MEFTGPL
+665 MTFRGPL
-672 VIERMG
+672 VIERTG

-684 SFARARVDGFG
+684 SFAGARVDGFG
-695 NVVIAVD
+695 NVVISVD
-702 AAGNGGGARA
+702 TPGNGEGAKP

>member
-132 RMIRGIS
+132 RMIRDIS

-153 EDEAARA
+153 DDEAARA

-190 DRIARDHPGIYVTI
+190 DRIARDHPEIYVTI
-204 SSELAP
+204 SSELTP

-623 EVAPDAEADAG
+623 EVAPDAEADAE

>member
-1 MDHYIG
+1 MEHYIG

-19 LDADGRIVATAKAPS
+19 LDRDGRIVATAKAPS
-34 TRDDPAEGVLDAIR
+34 TREDPAEGVLDAIR
-48 VAAESLGTDA
+48 VAADSLETTLD
-58 SGLLSDCRHLI
+58 GLLSGCRHLI

-78 VVERKGVATG
+78 VVERNGVSTG
-88 LIATRGHEDA
+88 LITTKGHEDA

-116 IHQSHLDKAE
+116 IHQSHLDKAD

-132 RMIRGIS
+132 RMIRGVA

-153 EDEAARA
+153 EEEAARA

-177 WSFLNGDHERRVR
+177 WSFLNGEHERRVR
-190 DRIARDHPGIYVTI
+190 ERIERDHPDVYVST

-236 RLAALLGAEGY
+236 RLAADLNERGY

-267 GRPLLMLDSGPV
+267 ARPLLMLDSGPV

-294 ANILCAD
+294 DNILCAD

-309 AMIEGGKSVLD
+309 AMIEGGRSVLD
-320 EQPVIDKYTYLMP
+320 EQPVIDKYAYLMP

-345 SIVWR
+345 SVVWL

-370 CYGRGGARLT
+370 CYGRGGTRLT
-380 VTDVDLILGFLDPS
+380 VTDVDLILGFLDAS
-394 AFLGGRMSLDLAAA
+394 AFLGGRMRLDIGAA
-408 ERAADELAD
+408 ERAADEVAG
-417 AMGTDRMSVA
+417 AMGNDRMSVA
-427 AGAFRIVNAHMAD
+427 SGAFRIVNAHMAD

-447 DRGRDPRDF
+447 DRGRDPREF

-489 FSALGMLTGG
+489 FSALGMMTGG
-499 LLHSEEASFPGVFP
+499 LLHGEEASFPAVFP
-513 LQDAEWRRLGEA
+513 LADGEWERLGA
-525 FEANERRLAALF
+525 LFEENERGLAALF
-537 DSEGVPADARRF
+537 DSEGVPEGERRF

-563 LSVPVGARFDDSAT
+563 LSVPVSAESS
-577 QQQVI
+577 QEAAVD
-582 EAFEARYSELYGANA
+582 AFEARYSALYGANA

-610 VEGVAETVAPSLA
+610 VEGMAETVAPALA
-623 EVAPDAEADAG
+623 AVDPDPDADAE
-634 AARTGQRPVYF
+634 AARTGTRPIVF
-645 PEIGA
+645 PETGA
-650 ARETAVHDGALLAPG
+650 ARDAPVYDGALLSPG
-665 MEFTGPL
+665 MTFRGPL
-672 VIERMG
+672 VIERAG

-684 SFARARVDGFG
+684 SFAGARVDGFG

-702 AAGNGGGARA
+702 PPGDGEGTKP

>member
-153 EDEAARA
+153 DDEAARA

-190 DRIARDHPGIYVTI
+190 DRIARDHPEIYVTI

-513 LQDAEWRRLGEA
+513 LADGEWRRLGEA

-563 LSVPVGARFDDSAT
+563 LSVPVGARFDEPAA

-623 EVAPDAEADAG
+623 EVDPDAEADAG

>member
-1 MDHYIG
+1 MGHYIG

-19 LDADGRIVATAKAPS
+19 LDGAGRIVATAKAPS

-48 VAAESLGTDA
+48 VAAESLQTDA

-88 LIATRGHEDA
+88 LITTKGHEDA

-408 ERAADELAD
+408 ERAADALAD

-513 LQDAEWRRLGEA
+513 LPDAEWRRLGEA
-525 FEANERRLAALF
+525 FEANERRLGALF

-563 LSVPVGARFDDSAT
+563 LSVPVGARLDEPAT

-610 VEGVAETVAPSLA
+610 VEGAAETVAPALA
-623 EVAPDAEADAG
+623 EVDPDAEADAG

-650 ARETAVHDGALLAPG
+650 ARETPVHDGALLAPG

-695 NVVIAVD
+695 NVVIAVN
-702 AAGNGGGARA
+702 AAGNGGGAMA

>member
-1 MDHYIG
+1 MERYIG

-19 LDADGRIVATAKAPS
+19 LDGAGRIVATAKAPS
-34 TRDDPAEGVLDAIR
+34 TRDDPALGVLDAIR
-48 VAAESLGTDA
+48 VAADSLETDLE
-58 SGLLSDCRHLI
+58 GLLSGCRHLI

-78 VVERKGVATG
+78 VVERDGVATG
-88 LIATRGHEDA
+88 LITTKGHEDA

-116 IHQSHLDKAE
+116 IHQSHLDKAD

-132 RMIRGIS
+132 RMIRGVA

-160 VDALVADGAR
+160 VEELVAGGAR

-177 WSFLNGDHERRVR
+177 WSFLNGKHERRVR
-190 DRIARDHPGIYVTI
+190 ERIARDHPGVYVTV

-222 VNAYVGPRV
+222 LNAYVGPSV

-236 RLAALLGAEGY
+236 RLAAGLREGGY

-255 SMGGLTTMEDVR
+255 SMGGLTTVEDVR
-267 GRPLLMLDSGPV
+267 GKPLLMLDSGPV

-294 ANILCAD
+294 ENILCAD

-309 AMIEGGKSVLD
+309 AMIEGGRSVLD
-320 EQPVIDKYTYLMP
+320 EQPVIDKYAYLMP

-345 SIVWR
+345 SIVWL

-380 VTDVDLILGFLDPS
+380 VTDVDLILGFLDPG
-394 AFLGGRMSLDLAAA
+394 AFLGGRMRLDIAAA
-408 ERAADELAD
+408 ERAADEIAG
-417 AMGTDRMSVA
+417 AMGADRTGVA
-427 AGAFRIVNAHMAD
+427 SGAFRIVNAHMAD

-489 FSALGMLTGG
+489 FSALGMMTGG
-499 LLHSEEASFPGVFP
+499 LLHGEEASFPATFP
-513 LQDAEWRRLGEA
+513 LAREEWRRLGDLFAE
-525 FEANERRLAALF
+525 NERSLARLF
-537 DSEGVPADARRF
+537 DSEGVPEDQRRF

-563 LSVPVGARFDDSAT
+563 LSVPVSADSSPDA
-577 QQQVI
+577 VV
-582 EAFEARYSELYGANA
+582 EAFERRYSELYGANA

-610 VEGVAETVAPSLA
+610 VEGMADTVAPALA
-623 EVAPDAEADAG
+623 AVDPDPNADPEAS
-634 AARTGQRPVYF
+634 RTGTRRIFF

-650 ARETAVHDGALLAPG
+650 ARDAPVHDGALLVPG
-665 MEFTGPL
+665 MEFAGPL
-672 VIERMG
+672 VIERTG

-702 AAGNGGGARA
+702 PPGDEEGTMP

>member
-1 MDHYIG
+1 MEHYIG

-19 LDADGRIVATAKAPS
+19 LDGEGRIVATAKAPS
-34 TRDDPAEGVLDAIR
+34 TREDPAQGVLDAIR
-48 VAAESLGTDA
+48 VAANSLETTLE
-58 SGLLSDCRHLI
+58 GLLSGCRHLI

-78 VVERKGVATG
+78 VVERDGVATG
-88 LIATRGHEDA
+88 LITTGGHEDA

-116 IHQSHLDKAE
+116 IHQSHLDKAD
-126 PPIVDR
+126 PPIIER
-132 RMIRGIS
+132 RMIRGIA

-153 EDEAARA
+153 EEEAARA

-177 WSFLNGDHERRVR
+177 WSFLNGEHERRVR
-190 DRIARDHPGIYVTI
+190 ARIEKDHPGLYVST

-236 RLAALLGAEGY
+236 RLASELDEAGY

-267 GRPLLMLDSGPV
+267 AKPLLMLDSGPV

-294 ANILCAD
+294 DNILCAD

-309 AMIEGGKSVLD
+309 AMIEGGRSVLD
-320 EQPVIDKYTYLMP
+320 EQPVIDKYAYLMP

-345 SIVWR
+345 SIVWL
-350 DENGLLR
+350 DENRLLR
-357 VGPDSAGADPGPA
+357 VGPDSAGAEPGPA

-380 VTDVDLILGFLDPS
+380 VTDVDLILGFLDAS
-394 AFLGGRMSLDLAAA
+394 AFLGGRMRLDIGAA
-408 ERAADELAD
+408 ERAADELAS
-417 AMGTDRMSVA
+417 AMGGDRMALAS
-427 AGAFRIVNAHMAD
+427 GAFRIVNAHMAD

-489 FSALGMLTGG
+489 FSALGMMTGG
-499 LLHSEEASFPGVFP
+499 LLHSRESSFPAVFP
-513 LQDAEWRRLGEA
+513 LADGEWARLGGL
-525 FEANERRLAALF
+525 FEENERGLARLF
-537 DSEGVPADARRF
+537 DTEGVPEGERRF

-563 LSVPVGARFDDSAT
+563 LSVPVSADSSPDA
-577 QQQVI
+577 VV
-582 EAFEARYSELYGANA
+582 EAFEARYSALYGPNA

-610 VEGVAETVAPSLA
+610 VAGMAKTVAPALA
-623 EVAPDAEADAG
+623 AADPEPDADPEAARTATRSIYFPETG
-634 AARTGQRPVYF
+634 AARDVPVY
-645 PEIGA
+645 
-650 ARETAVHDGALLAPG
+650 DGALLFPG
-665 MEFTGPL
+665 MTFRGPL
-672 VIERMG
+672 VIERSG

-684 SFARARVDGFG
+684 SFAGGRVDGFG
-695 NVVIAVD
+695 NVVISVD
-702 AAGNGGGARA
+702 PPGEGEGTKP

>member
-1 MDHYIG
+1 MEHYIG

-19 LDADGRIVATAKAPS
+19 LDRAGRIVSTAKAPS

-48 VAAESLGTDA
+48 VAAATLGTDA
-58 SGLLSDCRHLI
+58 SGLLADCRHLI

-78 VVERKGVATG
+78 VVERNGVATG
-88 LIATRGHEDA
+88 LITTRGHEDA

-160 VDALVADGAR
+160 VDSLVADGAR

-177 WSFLNGDHERRVR
+177 WSFLNGQHERRVR
-190 DRIARDHPGIYVTI
+190 DRIARDHPEIYVTI

-236 RLAALLGAEGY
+236 RLAALLGEEGY

-279 SGVLGARFFGAAYGE
+279 SGVLGARFFGAVYGE

-417 AMGTDRMSVA
+417 AMDGDRMSVA

-513 LQDAEWRRLGEA
+513 LPDAEWRRLGEA

-537 DSEGVPADARRF
+537 DSEGVPEEARRF

-563 LSVPVGARFDDSAT
+563 LSVPVGARFDEPAT

-610 VEGVAETVAPSLA
+610 VEGAAETVAPALA
-623 EVAPDAEADAG
+623 EVDPDAEADAG
-634 AARTGQRPVYF
+634 AARIGRRPVYF
-645 PEIGA
+645 PETGA
-650 ARETAVHDGALLAPG
+650 ARETPVYDGALLAPG

-702 AAGNGGGARA
+702 AAGNGGGTRR

>member
-1 MDHYIG
+1 MEHYIG

-19 LDADGRIVATAKAPS
+19 LDAAGRIVATAKAPS
-34 TRDDPAEGVLDAIR
+34 TPDDPAEGVLDAIR
-48 VAAESLGTDA
+48 GAAETLETSP
-58 SGLLSDCRHLI
+58 SGLLADCRHLI

-78 VVERKGVATG
+78 VVERDGVATG
-88 LIATRGHEDA
+88 LITTKGHEDA

-110 QSEREM
+110 RSEREM

-132 RMIRGIS
+132 RMIRGVS
-139 ERLDRAGDVVVAMD
+139 ERLDRSGEVVVAMD
-153 EDEAARA
+153 EEEAARA
-160 VDALVADGAR
+160 AGALVADGAR

-177 WSFLNGDHERRVR
+177 WSFLNGEHERRVR
-190 DRIARDHPGIYVTI
+190 ERIARDHPGIYVTT

-236 RLAALLGAEGY
+236 RLAALLGEAGY

-267 GRPLLMLDSGPV
+267 TRPLLMLDSGPV
-279 SGVLGARFFGAAYGE
+279 SGVLGARFFGATYGE

-309 AMIEGGKSVLD
+309 AMIENGRSVLD
-320 EQPVIDKYTYLMP
+320 EQPMIDKYAYLMP

-345 SIVWR
+345 SVVWL

-357 VGPDSAGADPGPA
+357 VGPDSAGAEPGPA
-370 CYGRGGARLT
+370 CYGRGGTRLT
-380 VTDVDLILGFLDPS
+380 VTDVDLILGFLAPG
-394 AFLGGRMSLDLAAA
+394 AFLGGRIRLDRAAA
-408 ERAADELAD
+408 ERAADSLAA
-417 AMGTDRMSVA
+417 AMGTDRMGLA

-483 PSFAAV
+483 PSFASV

-499 LLHSEEASFPGVFP
+499 LLHSAEASFPAIFP
-513 LQDAEWRRLGEA
+513 LADAEWRRLGA
-525 FEANERRLAALF
+525 VFETSERRLAALF
-537 DSEGVPADARRF
+537 DSEGVPGEARRF

-563 LSVPVGARFDDSAT
+563 LSVPVGDNAS
-577 QQQVI
+577 QEQVV

-602 GIEIVKCR
+602 GIEVVKCR
-610 VEGVAETVAPSLA
+610 VEGAAETVAPSLA
-623 EVAPDAEADAG
+623 ASDPDPAADAG
-634 AARTGQRPVYF
+634 AARIGARPVYL

-650 ARETAVHDGALLAPG
+650 LRETPIYDGARLAPG
-665 MEFTGPL
+665 MALAGPL

-684 SFARARVDGFG
+684 SFADARVDGFG
-695 NVVIAVD
+695 NVVIAVH
-702 AAGNGGGARA
+702 ARGNGEGAGP